1 MKDFSKRL
9 KELRGA
15 VGLSQEKLA
24 EQLGITIKSVQ
35 RYENGYRPDTYA
47 LVKIATFFNVSTD
60 YLLGLKSY
68 KELMKEREEKLKGES
83 GYNELYSRYLKC
95 LNDYEIMEDAI
106 YYWIELGDDYMGG
119 QTQWVGW
126 ADEERKLEIRKLRP
140 VKPREAIELCTQI
153 NGKPM
158 VINSQEDVLIFL
170 VYGGQAIVRK
180 DICEE
185 YLPQFA
191 EDLIGPNPEL
201 QLFGE

>member
-1 MKDFSKRL
+1 
-9 KELRGA
+9 
-15 VGLSQEKLA
+15 
-24 EQLGITIKSVQ
+24 
-35 RYENGYRPDTYA
+35 
-47 LVKIATFFNVSTD
+47 
-60 YLLGLKSY
+60 
-68 KELMKEREEKLKGES
+68 MKEREEKLKGES